1 MQGSCFR
8 TFRGQATA
16 IATLGGK
23 KGRRETEYLG
33 LPPFARGLKLNA
45 VKLPAGG
52 ALRRVPKRPFLTAG

>member
-8 TFRGQATA
+8 TFRGQAAA

-33 LPPFARGLKLNA
+33 LPPFACGLKLNA
-45 VKLPAGG
+45 VQTA
-52 ALRRVPKRPFLTAG
+52 RRRDA